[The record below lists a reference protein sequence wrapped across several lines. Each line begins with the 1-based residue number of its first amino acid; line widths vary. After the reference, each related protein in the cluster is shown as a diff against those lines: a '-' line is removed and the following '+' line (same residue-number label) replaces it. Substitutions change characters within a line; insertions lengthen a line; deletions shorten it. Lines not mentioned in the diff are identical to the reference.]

1 MNKILIVAI
10 TAFLTCATIIGCV
23 APTQIVSSW
32 RDPNVTIIN
41 PTSHKIVVAALIYDQ
56 SIRRQVEDYMASL
69 YPGVASQSYTVLGGD
84 SLISNEAVT
93 SQKLKDLGYSGIVI
107 LKQVTENT

>member
-1 MNKILIVAI
+1 MNKTFTAAI
-10 TAFLTCATIIGCV
+10 SMLLLCATVSCV
-23 APTQIVSSW
+23 SPTKVVSSW
-32 RDPNVTIIN
+32 RDPSVTIKS
-41 PTSHKIVVAALIYDQ
+41 PSPHKIVVAALIYDQ
-56 SIRRQVEDYMASL
+56 SVRRQVEDYMATL
-69 YPGVASQSYTVLGGD
+69 YPGVASPSYTVLGGD